1 MNSTIQNSY
10 NSKSEIKLTLK
21 NSIAFLALLFIMHE
35 AHEIAHTA
43 IGRLLCGCWGER
55 DFNVWGVCDHCAV
68 SQDLEFIAT
77 LAGPL
82 FSFLMIWWG
91 ASLLKQTN
99 TTSQKSIGYALIFA
113 NLPFAR
119 ILTAVA
125 MGGGDEVY
133 TLKHF
138 MENDTL
144 AWVLGSILI
153 VLICAYPLYKAYT
166 AITRRR
172 LLWFLLF
179 FIAPTFID
187 LFIVLGG
194 MNKILNNGIL
204 ATYWILGSPI
214 LVTLWTGF
222 VILIYTLF
230 AKAYIH
236 AFKIKL

>member
-1 MNSTIQNSY
+1 MTTAIKNDH
-10 NSKSEIKLTLK
+10 KMKLTLK
-21 NSIAFLALLFIMHE
+21 NSIAFLALLFLMHE

-55 DFNVWGVCDHCAV
+55 DFNVWGLCDTCAV
-68 SQDLEFIAT
+68 SQDVGFIAT

-82 FSFLMIWWG
+82 FSFLMMWWG
-91 ASLLKQTN
+91 ASLLKNTN
-99 TTSQKSIGYALIFA
+99 TSTQKSMGYALIFA

-133 TLKHF
+133 TLKYF

-144 AWVLGSILI
+144 AWILGSALI
-153 VLICAYPLYKAYT
+153 ILICAYPLYKAYT
-166 AITRRR
+166 AITKRR

-187 LFIVLGG
+187 FLLVLGG
-194 MNKILNNGIL
+194 LNTLLSNGVL
-204 ATYWILGSPI
+204 ASYWILGSPI
-214 LVTLWTGF
+214 LVTVWTGF
-222 VILIYTLF
+222 VILIYTLSR
-230 AKAYIH
+230 KH
-236 AFKIKL
+236 IKTLLN

>member
-1 MNSTIQNSY
+1 MNSTIQNSS

-21 NSIAFLALLFIMHE
+21 NTIAFLALLFIMHE

-43 IGRLLCGCWGER
+43 IGRLLCGCWGQR
-55 DFNVWGVCDHCAV
+55 DFNVWGLCETCAV
-68 SQDLEFIAT
+68 SQDLGFIAT

-82 FSFLMIWWG
+82 FSFVMIWWG
-91 ASLLKQTN
+91 ASLLKHTN

-133 TLKHF
+133 TLKYF
-138 MENDTL
+138 MDNDTF
-144 AWVLGSILI
+144 AWILGSILI
-153 VLICAYPLYKAYT
+153 LLICIYPLYKAYT
-166 AITRRR
+166 AISKKR

-187 LFIVLGG
+187 LIIVLGG
-194 MNKILNNGIL
+194 MNTLLNNRIL
-204 ATYWILGSPI
+204 DTYWILGSPI
-214 LVTLWTGF
+214 LVTVWTGF
-222 VILIYTLF
+222 VIIVFMLSRKHIYTLL
-230 AKAYIH
+230 K
-236 AFKIKL
+236 

>member
-1 MNSTIQNSY
+1 MNATIQDVRTT
-10 NSKSEIKLTLK
+10 KSELKLTLK
-21 NSIAFLALLFIMHE
+21 NSIAFLALLFMMHE

-55 DFNVWGVCDHCAV
+55 DFNVWGLCNTCAV
-68 SQDLEFIAT
+68 SQDLGFIAT

-82 FSFLMIWWG
+82 FSFLMMWWG
-91 ASLLKQTN
+91 ASLLKNTN

-113 NLPFAR
+113 NMPFAR
-119 ILTAVA
+119 LLTAIA

-144 AWVLGSILI
+144 AWIIGSIIILC
-153 VLICAYPLYKAYT
+153 ICIYPLYKAYT
-166 AITRRR
+166 AISKRR

-187 LFIVLGG
+187 VLIVLGG
-194 MNKILNNGIL
+194 MNTLLTNGVL
-204 ATYWILGSPI
+204 DTYWILGSPI
-214 LVTLWTGF
+214 LVTVWTAI
-222 VILIYTLF
+222 VILLFTLSRKHIYTL
-230 AKAYIH
+230 
-236 AFKIKL
+236 LR